1 MPTQCA
7 PQRASPRAPKPERII
22 TRMVV
27 ELQRVAQSSGAEP
40 GRTLFFKF
48 RGGIRRAQRSLY
60 SFVSPEHVPDFEGQA
75 AWFEVEEV
83 SGKPWSYWRAVR
95 QVEPPGDA

>member
-1 MPTQCA
+1 MPSQRA

-22 TRMVV
+22 KRMVV
-27 ELQRVAQSSGAEP
+27 KLQRVTQFNGAEP
-40 GRTLFFKF
+40 GRTLFFTFK
-48 RGGIRRAQRSLY
+48 GGTRRAQRSLC
-60 SFVSPEHVPDFEGQA
+60 SFVSPEQVPDFEGQE

-95 QVEPPGDA
+95 RVEPPAGA

>member
-1 MPTQCA
+1 MPTQRA

-22 TRMVV
+22 MRMVV
-27 ELQRVAQSSGAEP
+27 ELQRVTQSSGAEP

-48 RGGIRRAQRSLY
+48 KGGTRRAERSLY
-60 SFVSPEHVPDFEGQA
+60 SFVSPEHVPDFKGQT

-95 QVEPPGDA
+95 QVEPPADA